1 MSSPKDSSTPES
13 VAAEADRVVSTERN
27 KDYGHP
33 SDAFQML
40 ADLLNSL
47 GFRRIHD
54 PLKNPGG
61 IKTEDCPVIL
71 RMLKE
76 TRLYSTPGHRD
87 SLVDICGYAK
97 VEEMIWDRINGG
109 S

>member
-13 VAAEADRVVSTERN
+13 VAAEADRIVSGERQA
-27 KDYGHP
+27 DYGHP
-33 SDAFQML
+33 ADAFRQL
-40 ADLLNSL
+40 ADLLNAL
-47 GFRRIHD
+47 GFRRVKSPDKISTVN
-54 PLKNPGG
+54 LSA
-61 IKTEDCPVIL
+61 EDGPVII

-97 VEEMIWDRINGG
+97 VEEMIWDRINGK
-109 S
+109 